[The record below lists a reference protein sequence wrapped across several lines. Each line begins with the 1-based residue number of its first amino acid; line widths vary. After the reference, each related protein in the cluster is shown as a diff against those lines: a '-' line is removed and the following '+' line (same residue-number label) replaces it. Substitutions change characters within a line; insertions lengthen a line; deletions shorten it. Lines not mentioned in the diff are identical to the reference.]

1 MNFEFIYNHAP
12 DVLQSK
18 FTRLR
23 QLRERP
29 DYHPEESAAKHI
41 EIVTNRCI
49 VSNNPNLILTGFL
62 HDICKAETAKPN
74 PKNGFPMCPGHDFEA
89 AKLIRTNPDVQNFIR
104 TFRGNVD
111 IVEWLVAQH
120 MRIAQLGVMKKSKQ
134 DAMRNH
140 EWFPLLEAFHCCD
153 DMLVTDQEAVTQMFD
168 ILTGHRQINFDK

>member
-41 EIVTNRCI
+41 EIVTNRC
-49 VSNNPNLILTGFL
+49 VASDNPNLILTGFL
-62 HDICKAETAKPN
+62 HDICKAETARPN

-89 AKLIRTNPDVQNFIR
+89 AKLIRTNEDVQRFIR
-104 TFRGNVD
+104 TFKGNVD

-120 MRIAQLGVMKKSKQ
+120 MRIAQLSVMKKSKQ
-134 DAMRNH
+134 DAMTNH
-140 EWFPLLEAFHCCD
+140 PWFNMLQAFHCCD
-153 DMLVTDQEAVTQMFD
+153 DMLISDEQAIREMHAFLALESKT
-168 ILTGHRQINFDK
+168 N